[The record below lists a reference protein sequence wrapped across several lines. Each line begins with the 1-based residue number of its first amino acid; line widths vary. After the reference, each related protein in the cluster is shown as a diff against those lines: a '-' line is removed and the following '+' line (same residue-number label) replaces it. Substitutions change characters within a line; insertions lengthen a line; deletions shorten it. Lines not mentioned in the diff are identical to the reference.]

1 MICESVMEMVLLI
14 YEDAKF
20 WDYFLFFVCV
30 CVDVVGAFD
39 GAETLDDGDKKWQW
53 LSIFIHFVFVLR

>member
-1 MICESVMEMVLLI
+1 MVLLI